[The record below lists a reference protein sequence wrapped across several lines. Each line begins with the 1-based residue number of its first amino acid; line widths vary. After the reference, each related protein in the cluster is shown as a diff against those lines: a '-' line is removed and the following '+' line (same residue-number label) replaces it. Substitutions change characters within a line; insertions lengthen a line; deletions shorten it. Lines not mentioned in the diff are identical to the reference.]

1 MENFKMYAH
10 YTVMKNFVILIALNL
25 FLFGCLFAQGKFQ
38 GSSTIIPDS
47 LLQTSKQTLTDS
59 QKKLGTDLLQ
69 LTDSKYLPAGSTLQS
84 LTGSMKIL
92 NQFKSLGTDSS
103 NALTIGD
110 AEVYVYIYLNSD
122 VLTQVLDSLVT
133 KITDR
138 DESNHIAVAWIKVKN
153 LQNITSLTG
162 VKQVQSVLPPIK
174 NTGSVT
180 TEGDAIMR
188 TANVRSAYSQ
198 SGAGVNVGI
207 ISDGVDHRSSS
218 QATGDLPADNA
229 GLTIL
234 SNTVGGDEGTAML
247 EIVHEMVPSSGLYFH
262 DHGTNTIAFNNAI
275 DALMTAGCKIVCD
288 DISWIT
294 EPFFEE
300 GTVASH
306 VDTLLKHN
314 NMIYVS
320 SAGNAGQSHYQGDYY
335 PIPSKT
341 QHDFSRGG
349 SGSDYYLYINM
360 PVSGTVTIVL
370 EWNDKFGSSAN
381 NYNLYLYSYKLKGV
395 VANSLNTQNGTQNP
409 LEVLSYTANSSSSGD
424 FAIIVDKASGVTKTL
439 EVYIYP
445 GNGTGVYSNNIT
457 PVQSTFGHPAVVG
470 AIGVGAVSAST
481 PTTIEGFSSQGPL
494 YNYLSDTKCK
504 TETRFSWHRW
514 CVYYRCRRL

>member
-247 EIVHEMVPSSGLYFH
+247 EIVH
-262 DHGTNTIAFNNAI
+262 
-275 DALMTAGCKIVCD
+275 
-288 DISWIT
+288 
-294 EPFFEE
+294 
-300 GTVASH
+300 
-306 VDTLLKHN
+306 DTGAKFRTL
-314 NMIYVS
+314 
-320 SAGNAGQSHYQGDYY
+320 
-335 PIPSKT
+335 
-341 QHDFSRGG
+341 FS
-349 SGSDYYLYINM
+349 
-360 PVSGTVTIVL
+360 
-370 EWNDKFGSSAN
+370 
-381 NYNLYLYSYKLKGV
+381 
-395 VANSLNTQNGTQNP
+395 
-409 LEVLSYTANSSSSGD
+409 
-424 FAIIVDKASGVTKTL
+424 
-439 EVYIYP
+439 
-445 GNGTGVYSNNIT
+445 
-457 PVQSTFGHPAVVG
+457 
-470 AIGVGAVSAST
+470 
-481 PTTIEGFSSQGPL
+481 
-494 YNYLSDTKCK
+494 
-504 TETRFSWHRW
+504 
-514 CVYYRCRRL
+514 

>member
-1 MENFKMYAH
+1 M
-10 YTVMKNFVILIALNL
+10 IL
-25 FLFGCLFAQGKFQ
+25 
-38 GSSTIIPDS
+38 
-47 LLQTSKQTLTDS
+47 
-59 QKKLGTDLLQ
+59 
-69 LTDSKYLPAGSTLQS
+69 
-84 LTGSMKIL
+84 
-92 NQFKSLGTDSS
+92 
-103 NALTIGD
+103 
-110 AEVYVYIYLNSD
+110 
-122 VLTQVLDSLVT
+122 
-133 KITDR
+133 
-138 DESNHIAVAWIKVKN
+138 
-153 LQNITSLTG
+153 
-162 VKQVQSVLPPIK
+162 
-174 NTGSVT
+174 
-180 TEGDAIMR
+180 
-188 TANVRSAYSQ
+188 
-198 SGAGVNVGI
+198 
-207 ISDGVDHRSSS
+207 
-218 QATGDLPADNA
+218 
-229 GLTIL
+229 
-234 SNTVGGDEGTAML
+234 
-247 EIVHEMVPSSGLYFH
+247 VPSSGLYFH

-481 PTTIEGFSSQGPL
+481 PTTIEGFSSQGPRTITYPTPSVRQKPDL
-494 YNYLSDTKCK
+494 VGTDGVSITGAGGFENPFYGTSAAAPHVAAVAAQMWGA
-504 TETRFSWHRW
+504 FPG
-514 CVYYRCRRL
+514 